1 MEDNNN
7 KEENN
12 SRSFSRWYDK
22 DSRLSDFLGSLQEL
36 DEYSLYLVAK
46 EFLQI
51 IVNKHVGEND
61 SSINSM
67 NAKAVAKY
75 NRWYDW
81 NYDLHTCV
89 EYLKDLDQDAR
100 HDLIQAFKEVCIQHL
115 TNYYP
120 EAEVNIKEDDE
131 DE

>member
-1 MEDNNN
+1 MEDNN
-7 KEENN
+7 KEDIQN
-12 SRSFSRWYDK
+12 FKRWYDK
-22 DSRLSDFLGSLQEL
+22 DARLSEFLGSLQEL

-46 EFLQI
+46 EFLQL

-61 SSINSM
+61 NSINSM
-67 NAKAVAKY
+67 NAKTVAKY

-120 EAEVNIKEDDE
+120 EAEINIKEDDE
-131 DE
+131 NE

>member
-1 MEDNNN
+1 MEDNDN
-7 KEENN
+7 KDFQN
-12 SRSFSRWYDK
+12 FKRWYDK

-67 NAKAVAKY
+67 NDKTVAKY

-131 DE
+131 NE

>member
-1 MEDNNN
+1 MEDNN
-7 KEENN
+7 KEDIQN
-12 SRSFSRWYDK
+12 FKRWYDK
-22 DSRLSDFLGSLQEL
+22 DARLSEFLGSLQEL

-46 EFLQI
+46 EFLQL

-61 SSINSM
+61 NSINSM
-67 NAKAVAKY
+67 NAKTVAKY

-131 DE
+131 NE

>member
-1 MEDNNN
+1 MEDNDN
-7 KEENN
+7 KDFQN
-12 SRSFSRWYDK
+12 FKRWYDK
-22 DSRLSDFLGSLQEL
+22 DSRLSEFLGSLQEL

-51 IVNKHVGEND
+51 IVNKHIGEND
-61 SSINSM
+61 SSINTM
-67 NAKAVAKY
+67 NAKSVAKY

-120 EAEVNIKEDDE
+120 ETEINIKENDE
-131 DE
+131 NE